1 MSEEKKI
8 TDRPLTDNAKKA
20 LAFLQEN
27 DKEWVGADLA
37 AAADI
42 RGIHPVMNSLFSRG
56 YVEKGS
62 EVRPFTNKNGESGE
76 KAYVTYFLTDLGRSI
91 KVD

>member
-1 MSEEKKI
+1 MEKENKI
-8 TDRPLTDNAKKA
+8 ADRPLTDNAKKA

-37 AAADI
+37 AATEI
-42 RGIHPVMNSLFSRG
+42 RGIHPVMNSLFARG

-62 EVRPFTNKNGESGE
+62 EVRPFTNKKGESGE
-76 KAYVTYFLTDLGRSI
+76 KAYVTYFLTDAGRAVQI
-91 KVD
+91 D